1 MENHN
6 QTLFADPTLTYFIK
20 YNTRLY
26 IYLYLI
32 RTHTHTTNLHA
43 SIYMAFVTPH
53 KSKLWH
59 DKLTTPVDF
68 FPFVSV
74 CNWSAL

>member
-6 QTLFADPTLTYFIK
+6 QTLFADPTLTYFYK

-26 IYLYLI
+26 IYLSLI
-32 RTHTHTTNLHA
+32 HTHTTNLHA